1 MAQKRRSPRSA
12 GGRGPA
18 AGSTER
24 PEKSGFSDKK
34 REVPTSS
41 IAKKARE
48 FNRDQSFLPDVS
60 PVNLNTAAR
69 EELDTL
75 PGIGPALAQR
85 IVDYR
90 TANGP
95 FETVEELLEV
105 SGIGEATLAELED
118 RVTVDPAEQA
128 EPGDAADT
136 EQGDKTE

>member
-1 MAQKRRSPRSA
+1 MLRKMTK
-12 GGRGPA
+12 
-18 AGSTER
+18 TEWALLGLTGLFLCGLWGLYAR
-24 PEKSGFSDKK
+24 DRARLESGALETD
-34 REVPTSS
+34 RAVLQE
-41 IAKKARE
+41 
-48 FNRDQSFLPDVS
+48 SFLPDVS
-60 PVNLNTAAR
+60 PVNLNTAAL